1 MTITESGGTFT
12 FAATD
17 TNTWRPL
24 GTGADDAAAG
34 NHAHDGRYL
43 R

>member
-17 TNTWRPL
+17 TWRPL
-24 GTGADDAAAG
+24 GIGSNDAAAG